1 MEMKMK
7 KKDQKHK
14 YGSKARGSGTLALR
28 FSLCVLCLTFLPL
41 LLLTSLMG
49 IASANSAAESGI
61 EPAPSGLVV
70 VTDPNN
76 LPQRALWRADIS
88 IAKDRGDEKSKS
100 ELMRMIEQVRSVSF
114 TPENRVVES
123 VVVVPVE
130 SSVVEPKEALPDAE
144 VASELE
150 RDVRK
155 PRLAYEPISESTL
168 QVLRDLAKEPEK
180 VDNPF
185 ELGETLFLS
194 GNEKEAAVFYT
205 EALGRTE
212 PNDISLSRDRAWVL
226 FQTGNCLR
234 NSDLPVAMKMYT
246 QLITEYANSPWADMA
261 IAQVKVLDWYLKDEP
276 YKLVVNV
283 EPAGDK

>member
-1 MEMKMK
+1 MK
-7 KKDQKHK
+7 KKDQKHE
-14 YGSKARGSGTLALR
+14 YGSKLKGSGTLALR
-28 FSLCVLCLTFLPL
+28 FSLCVLCLTLLPL

-49 IASANSAAESGI
+49 IASANSSAELGT
-61 EPAPSGLVV
+61 EPPPSGLVV
-70 VTDPNN
+70 VNDPNN
-76 LPQRALWRADIS
+76 SPQRALWRADIS
-88 IAKDRGDEKSKS
+88 VAKDRGDEKSKS

-114 TPENRVVES
+114 TPEKRVVES

-130 SSVVEPKEALPDAE
+130 ASAVEPKEALSDAE
-144 VASELE
+144 VADEPQ

-155 PRLAYEPISESTL
+155 PRLPYEPISESTL
-168 QVLRDLAKEPEK
+168 QMLRDLSKDPEK

-194 GNEKEAAVFYT
+194 GNEKEAAVFYA
-205 EALGRTE
+205 EALRRTE

-234 NSDLPVAMKMYT
+234 KSDLPAARKMYT

-261 IAQVKVLDWYLKDEP
+261 NAQVKVLDWYLKDEP
-276 YKLVVNV
+276 HKLVINA
-283 EPAGDK
+283 EPADEK